1 MASKEKSKKLW
12 KEANELNLIFSSI
25 VIKSRKRKIDIG
37 DLSFVILFGI
47 SNSDLEIR
55 LANVWI
61 IITLS
66 FKILCIIANPG
77 ILEKTDG

>member
-66 FKILCIIANPG
+66 FKILCIIANPE
-77 ILEKTDG
+77 ILEKTND